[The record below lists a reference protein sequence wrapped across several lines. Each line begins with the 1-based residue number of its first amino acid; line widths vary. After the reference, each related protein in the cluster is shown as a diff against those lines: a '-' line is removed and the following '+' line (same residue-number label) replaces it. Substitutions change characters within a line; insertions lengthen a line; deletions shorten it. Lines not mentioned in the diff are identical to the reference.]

1 MIFFFFAYIF
11 TFSFIACTFTEA
23 MAGGEV
29 DVVGTYEQTRHDS
42 FEVLHGLAY
51 VHR

>member
-1 MIFFFFAYIF
+1 
-11 TFSFIACTFTEA
+11 

-29 DVVGTYEQTRHDS
+29 DVGGTYEQTWHDS